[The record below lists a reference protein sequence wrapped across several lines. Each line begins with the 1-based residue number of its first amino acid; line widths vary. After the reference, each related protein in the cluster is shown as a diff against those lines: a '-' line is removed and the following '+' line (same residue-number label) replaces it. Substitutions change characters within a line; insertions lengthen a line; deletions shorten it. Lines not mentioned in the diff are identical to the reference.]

1 MKATAREEASIIL
14 EEDNRTAIQRDP
26 VLAQRKGETD
36 LAYHKR
42 LIYGKLIDKTLA
54 DYDYT
59 ELSEYVYGKRYSPDV
74 ARRLMYGSKRT
85 LELMED
91 EVVSAISEESILSE
105 IDEKMLELRKEQ
117 QRFFDQ
123 RRELNKRV
131 AADGRRE
138 HLYDYLTE
146 AANKLNETI
155 GSVFGND
162 TYDGCRYEDTEAVL
176 VLSDWHY
183 GLVADN
189 IYNNYNT
196 NICTERVRSVVN
208 STIDRLILHKCRT
221 LHVVLLGDM
230 FHGAIHTSARV
241 ASEELVCDQIM
252 QVSEILA
259 QAIDTL
265 SRFVDSVSVYSTY
278 GNHGRTVQDK
288 KENIHKD
295 NMERLIPWWL
305 KQRLAKNDKVTIIG
319 AGFHEFIYFKA
330 AGHAFCASHGDLDSV
345 KSSPRLLATLFQ
357 KQFGADIEYILLG
370 DKHHRE
376 SFEELGVTAM
386 LCGSLCGADDYA
398 NGKRLFSTPSQL
410 LLIVHPDIGIDAEY
424 RIGFNSQGGVKY
436 GSLD

>member
-26 VLAQRKGETD
+26 VLVQRKGETD

-85 LELMED
+85 LELIDD
-91 EVVSAISEESILSE
+91 ETIGSVDDSRILTD
-105 IDEKMLELRKEQ
+105 INEKMLELRKEQ

-123 RRELNKRV
+123 RRELNKKV
-131 AADGRRE
+131 AEEGRRE
-138 HLYDYLTE
+138 HLYDALTN
-146 AANKLNETI
+146 AANKLTETVGTVFNEVTFD
-155 GSVFGND
+155 GYR
-162 TYDGCRYEDTEAVL
+162 YDDAEAVL

-183 GLVADN
+183 GMVADN
-189 IYNNYNT
+189 IYNHYNT
-196 NICTERVRSVVN
+196 DICEERVREVVS
-208 STIDRLILHKCRT
+208 STIERLVLHKCST
-221 LHVVLLGDM
+221 LNIVLLGDM

-252 QVSEILA
+252 QVAEILA
-259 QAIDTL
+259 QAIDTM
-265 SRFVDSVSVYSTY
+265 SRYVESVVVYATY

-288 KENIHKD
+288 KDNIHRD

-305 KQRLAKNDKVTIIG
+305 EQRLSGNKNITIVKDG
-319 AGFHEFIYFKA
+319 MHEFIYFKA
-330 AGHAFCASHGDLDSV
+330 AGHTFCASHGDLDTV
-345 KSSPRLLATLFQ
+345 KSSPRLLTTLFQ

-386 LCGSLCGADDYA
+386 LCGSLCGVDDYA
-398 NGKRLFSTPSQL
+398 NGKRLFSTPTQL
-410 LLIVHPDIGIDAEY
+410 LLIVRPEVGIDAEY
-424 RIGFNSQGGVKY
+424 RIGVK
-436 GSLD
+436 S